1 MRRNASTGIVPRTY
15 PPAGLQQSR
24 AKLLGLPP
32 QPQLEQHP
40 QPPEPNPYP
49 PAARGPGPGSA
60 ILSPPVRTSSY
71 DLRPGWLLSLT
82 FEVSGSRG
90 PGGTQAPSRTEAALR
105 GQTEAFGAA
114 TTLVSQTDCLIRLFS
129 GIWLPRSERAFQS
142 RLACWLGMLEQ
153 DADLRSRFQQ
163 GWKSTLASLDSVS
176 FFAEAGIPA
185 QHALLREI
193 TSRLFQRWLPAPRED
208 TDTARLFAAVFA
220 SSRGVQRFLDLDAAL
235 FARLAANLWS
245 AEGVAGYPH
254 VHQDLHEALRLLAA
268 RVSARGT
275 SRAVRQRSAAQM
287 VEQSP
292 SYALVFATE
301 RFIECEHSAAP
312 GDCPGECMERWLN
325 AVYACRGELAI
336 VRINM
341 EDAGVNSPLVFD
353 LSAMDAALDRM
364 EMLAATLVERA
375 SKLSAAVR
383 LLLNTLVFGL
393 LEDTRIS
400 SLIQQNFNLLAR
412 KTVERTGHG
421 GEHYIAHSRREYWQ
435 MWGAAI
441 GGGFLTVFT
450 AALKLHLVAKQWPP
464 FVEAVLVGTNY
475 AISFLLL
482 QIFGF
487 ALATKQPAMTG
498 ATLADII
505 RRNRG
510 DSRRDQ
516 ITQFGASISRTQ
528 LAAALGNILAV
539 CIGAVIFDL
548 VWRRTF
554 HAPYLPAGQ
563 AQKVY
568 LSLRPLASATAI
580 DAALTGVLLWLAGLA
595 GGWCENFAVYHRIP
609 ASIAQ
614 HPLGQTIGAG
624 RMQKIADWVDRN
636 MGSWSTSISLG
647 YLLGFTPAI
656 AGFFGLPLD
665 VRHVTLNTGMF
676 AFAAARFGPSAFRQ
690 VWLYSAMVGIA
701 MMFVLNLGVS
711 FAIASFV
718 ALRAYDV
725 GHKERASI
733 LHFVLRQMVS
743 SPLQFLFPVRARQ
756 AALQEPS
763 EDIEQPA
770 PAA

>member
-1 MRRNASTGIVPRTY
+1 MALIS
-15 PPAGLQQSR
+15 
-24 AKLLGLPP
+24 
-32 QPQLEQHP
+32 
-40 QPPEPNPYP
+40 
-49 PAARGPGPGSA
+49 
-60 ILSPPVRTSSY
+60 
-71 DLRPGWLLSLT
+71 DLRTLWQP
-82 FEVSGSRG
+82 EI
-90 PGGTQAPSRTEAALR
+90 QASSRTVAALR
-105 GQTEAFGAA
+105 VQTEAFCAA
-114 TTLVSQTDCLIRLFS
+114 TILVSQTDCLIELFS
-129 GIWLPRSERAFQS
+129 GIWQQRSERAYQS
-142 RLACWLGMLEQ
+142 RLAGWLGMLEQ
-153 DADLRSRFQQ
+153 DHALRSRFQQ
-163 GWKSTLASLDSVS
+163 GWKSMLGSLDSVAL
-176 FFAEAGIPA
+176 FAEAGIPA
-185 QHALLREI
+185 QHALFREI
-193 TSRLFQRWLPAPRED
+193 TSRLFQRWMPPPRED
-208 TDTARLFAAVFA
+208 EDTARLFAAVFS
-220 SSRGVQRFLDLDAAL
+220 SSRAVQRFLNMDAAL

-245 AEGVAGYPH
+245 EEGLAAYPH
-254 VHQDLHEALRLLAA
+254 VHRDLHEALRLLAA

-275 SRAVRQRSAAQM
+275 SRAVRQRSADQA

-301 RFIECEHSAAP
+301 KFIECEHNVVP
-312 GDCPGECMERWLN
+312 GDCPDECREQWLN

-353 LSAMDAALDRM
+353 LGAMDAALDRM
-364 EMLAATLVERA
+364 EMLAATLGGRTGKV
-375 SKLSAAVR
+375 SVAVR
-383 LLLNTLVFGL
+383 LLLDTLVRGL

-412 KTVERTGHG
+412 KTVERTGHS
-421 GEHYIAHSRREYWQ
+421 GEHYIAHDRREYWQ

-450 AALKLHLVAKQWPP
+450 AALKLHLIGKHWPP

-510 DSRRDQ
+510 DSRRDE
-516 ITQFGASISRTQ
+516 ITEFGASISRTQ

-539 CIGAVIFDL
+539 STGAVIFNL
-548 VWRRTF
+548 LWIRAF
-554 HAPYLPAGQ
+554 HTPYLPAAQ

-580 DAALTGVLLWLAGLA
+580 DAALTGVLLWLAGLI

-614 HPLGQTIGAG
+614 HPLRKTLGADT
-624 RMQKIADWVDRN
+624 MQRFANWVDRN
-636 MGSWSTSISLG
+636 IGPWSTSISLG
-647 YLLGFTPAI
+647 YLLGFTPVFFE
-656 AGFFGLPLD
+656 FFGLPLD

-690 VWLYSAMVGIA
+690 EWLYSAMVGIA
-701 MMFVLNLGVS
+701 IMFVLNLGVS

-725 GHKERASI
+725 RHKERASI
-733 LHFVLRQMVS
+733 LRYVFKQMIS
-743 SPLQFLFPVRARQ
+743 SPLQFLFPVQ
-756 AALQEPS
+756 PKPAASETPA
-763 EDIEQPA
+763 EDIERPA

>member
-1 MRRNASTGIVPRTY
+1 MALIS
-15 PPAGLQQSR
+15 
-24 AKLLGLPP
+24 
-32 QPQLEQHP
+32 
-40 QPPEPNPYP
+40 
-49 PAARGPGPGSA
+49 
-60 ILSPPVRTSSY
+60 
-71 DLRPGWLLSLT
+71 DLRSLFQT
-82 FEVSGSRG
+82 EA
-90 PGGTQAPSRTEAALR
+90 QASSRTMAALR
-105 GQTEAFGAA
+105 GQTEAFCTA
-114 TTLVSQTDCLIRLFS
+114 TTLVSQTDCLIELFS
-129 GIWLPRSERAFQS
+129 GIWQQRSERAYQS
-142 RLACWLGMLEQ
+142 RLVGWIGMLEQ
-153 DADLRSRFQQ
+153 DDDLRSRFQQ
-163 GWKSTLASLDSVS
+163 GWKSMLGSLDSVP

-185 QHALLREI
+185 QHALFREI
-193 TSRLFQRWLPAPRED
+193 TSRLFQRWLPPPRNED
-208 TDTARLFAAVFA
+208 DTGRLFAVVFR
-220 SSRGVQRFLDLDAAL
+220 SSRAVQRFLDMDAEL
-235 FARLAANLWS
+235 IARLAANLWG
-245 AEGVAGYPH
+245 AEGFAAYPH

-275 SRAVRQRSAAQM
+275 SRAVRQRSADQS

-301 RFIECEHSAAP
+301 KFIECEHSATP
-312 GDCPGECMERWLN
+312 GDGADECRENWLN

-353 LSAMDAALDRM
+353 LGAMDAALDRM
-364 EMLAATLVERA
+364 EMLAATLVERTTR
-375 SKLSAAVR
+375 LSVAAR
-383 LLLNTLVFGL
+383 LLLNTLLCGL

-400 SLIQQNFNLLAR
+400 SLIRQNFNLLAR

-450 AALKLHLVAKQWPP
+450 AAIKLHLIGEHWPP
-464 FVEAVLVGTNY
+464 FMEALLIGTNY
-475 AISFLLL
+475 AISFLLM
-482 QIFGF
+482 QIFGL
-487 ALATKQPAMTG
+487 ALATKQPALTG
-498 ATLADII
+498 ARLADII

-516 ITQFGASISRTQ
+516 ITQYGASISRTQ

-539 CIGAVIFDL
+539 STGAVIFNL
-548 VWRRTF
+548 LWLRNF
-554 HAPYLPAGQ
+554 HTPYVPAEQ

-580 DAALTGVLLWLAGLA
+580 DAALTGVLLWLAGLI

-614 HPLGQTIGAG
+614 HRLGHTLGAA
-624 RMQKIADWVDRN
+624 RMQKIAAWVDRN
-636 MGSWSTSISLG
+636 TSSWSTSISLG
-647 YLLGFTPAI
+647 YLMGFTPVFFE
-656 AGFFGLPLD
+656 FFGLPLD

-701 MMFVLNLGVS
+701 IMFVLNLGVS

-725 GHKERASI
+725 RHEERASI
-733 LHFVLRQMVS
+733 LRYVFKQMIS
-743 SPLQFLFPVRARQ
+743 SPLQFLFPVQ
-756 AALQEPS
+756 PKPAASETPS
-763 EDIEQPA
+763 EDIERPA